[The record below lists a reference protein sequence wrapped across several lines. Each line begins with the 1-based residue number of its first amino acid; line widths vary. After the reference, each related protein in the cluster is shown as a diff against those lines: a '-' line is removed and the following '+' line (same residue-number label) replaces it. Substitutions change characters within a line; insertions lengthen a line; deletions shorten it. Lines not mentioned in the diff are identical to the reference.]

1 MFNIVCFILIKLIF
15 NRSAKVGKDLIKR
28 VETNNPVYFLK
39 RHVLF
44 LFVGFNCNIAGQTVN
59 VFIHFPKIISHRV

>member
-39 RHVLF
+39 RQGLNMVKSLEI
-44 LFVGFNCNIAGQTVN
+44 LN
-59 VFIHFPKIISHRV
+59 PK